1 MKTKELITQT
11 FVQLL
16 DITPFDRITTQ
27 MILDKSGVS
36 RSTFYRCFK
45 QNASQPGF
53 RTDSAYAEKCYAAL
67 PRLIAAGQAG
77 FLFLKAA
84 DCAWEAFFWRKL

>member
-77 FLFLKAA
+77 FLLFESCGLCLGSFLLA
-84 DCAWEAFFWRKL
+84 